1 MQVANHRAT
10 RPLEFALSTLALVAV
25 AVRRMLKT
33 RVTLGNISRALLNL
47 IKRSIFPMFKDSFPV
62 FTLLTHIYSLV
73 HQLRLL
79 LVLTVPLPYLFGDCL
94 DMNFQLG
101 RVYLQNV

>member
-1 MQVANHRAT
+1 MQVTNHRAT

-47 IKRSIFPMFKDSFPV
+47 IKRSIFLMFKDSFPSV
-62 FTLLTHIYSLV
+62 HAVNSYLLFSSPITAASCLNCFLALSV
-73 HQLRLL
+73 WLL
-79 LVLTVPLPYLFGDCL
+79 S
-94 DMNFQLG
+94 
-101 RVYLQNV
+101 